1 VRYLVHLSIFFAAL
15 AGCGGGGDSGARTE
29 RSESPE
35 LAPTPP
41 TATAP
46 SAPEPPTDIPA
57 ETPSATPTES
67 HSQEDQEGGAG
78 DEEAA
83 RIRVH
88 VTIDGEGITPPT
100 VTVAPFLALELVV
113 RNDTPRR
120 QTLRFRGR
128 RRSVPA
134 GRTGQLRVPGVRPG
148 GYEIDAGPA
157 GRTRLV
163 AAPKG

>member
-1 VRYLVHLSIFFAAL
+1 VIRVGLSLILLL
-15 AGCGGGGDSGARTE
+15 AGCGGDGDATVRTE

-46 SAPEPPTDIPA
+46 SAPEPPMDIPTQ
-57 ETPSATPTES
+57 TPTATPTES
-67 HSQEDQEGGAG
+67 PSPEDQEGGAG
-78 DEEAA
+78 DEAPA
-83 RIRVH
+83 RVRVDL
-88 VTIDGEGITPPT
+88 TIDGEGITPPT

-113 RNDTPRR
+113 RNDTLRR

-134 GRTGQLRVPGVRPG
+134 GRSGRLLVPGVRPG

-157 GRTRLV
+157 GKTRLV
-163 AAPKG
+163 AAPQG